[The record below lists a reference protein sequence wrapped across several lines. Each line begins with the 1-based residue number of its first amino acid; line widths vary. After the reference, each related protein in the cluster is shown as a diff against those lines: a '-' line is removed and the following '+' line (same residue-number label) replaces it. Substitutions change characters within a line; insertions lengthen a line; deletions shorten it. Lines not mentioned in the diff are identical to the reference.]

1 MRYPCGMMKNFKDI
15 CTELRCRYF
24 GEEASAKDY
33 KDSYIV
39 NHAIEKFSSSPEE
52 LMDDSIT
59 ILDRSDTKVTKTLT
73 LRSDCGAKLSV
84 LAGVLHITDAEACR
98 RILYHALQ
106 DTGNTSS
113 NNSLKSLKVSELKTK
128 LLLLEKEINDCVV
141 TLKTLLDEI
150 ECIEKE
156 TKYGSN

>member
-1 MRYPCGMMKNFKDI
+1 MRYPCAMMKEDV

-24 GEEASAKDY
+24 GPYASAKDY
-33 KDSYIV
+33 RDSYIV
-39 NHAIEKFSSSPEE
+39 NHAIQHFSGLPEE

-73 LRSDCGAKLSV
+73 LRSDCVAKLSV

-113 NNSLKSLKVSELKTK
+113 NNSLKLSELKTK
-128 LLLLEKEINDCVV
+128 LLLLEKQVNACVV

-156 TKYGSN
+156 I